1 MMFLPATLFLVGFFC
16 AVSIA
21 MLLSKRFR
29 EEFGFSDYMMLLL
42 SVVLLM
48 SFLLSLWSETSTVDI
63 ELFRRDPALL
73 LVALPAAYVGWL
85 LVRFLVIDPFGRK
98 SSND

>member
-1 MMFLPATLFLVGFFC
+1 MFLPATLFLVGFFC

-29 EEFGFSDYMMLLL
+29 EEFGFFGLFDAALERSSAHEL
-42 SVVLLM
+42 
-48 SFLLSLWSETSTVDI
+48 LLSLWSETSTVDM

-85 LVRFLVIDPFGRK
+85 LVRFLMIDPFGRK